1 MKILIT
7 ICGRAGSKGI
17 PGKNIKIL
25 NGKPLLGYTIEIAQK
40 IAKKYKAKISL
51 STNDPEIK
59 KVAESYNLFSDYVR
73 PNSLSTDTAGKI
85 DTIKD
90 LILYEEFLISEKYDY
105 VLDLDITSPL
115 RTFDDIEKSFDLM
128 IKNPNAESLFS
139 VNNAQRNPYFNM
151 VELNSDGFYS
161 LVKKVNKDEVLSRQ
175 GAPKVFDLNASFYWY
190 KRSFFDLNIKSPV
203 SNKSLIYLMKHIC
216 FDLDHDL
223 DFLFLEYLLI
233 NKKLDFE
240 L

>member
-25 NGKPLLGYTIEIAQK
+25 NGKPLLGYTIEIAQI

-73 PNSLSTDTAGKI
+73 SNSLSTDFVGKI

-90 LILYEEFLISEKYDY
+90 LIFYEEFLISEKYDY
-105 VLDLDITSPL
+105 ILDLDITSPL
-115 RTFDDIEKSFDLM
+115 RTLDDIEKSFDLM

-190 KRSFFDLNIKSPV
+190 KRSFFDLNIKLSV
-203 SNKSLIYLMKHIC
+203 DIKT
-216 FDLDHDL
+216 
-223 DFLFLEYLLI
+223 
-233 NKKLDFE
+233 
-240 L
+240 